1 MAMQITLNGELR
13 ELPEH
18 SNLAQALSAFG
29 FEASEVA
36 VAIDTAFVPRS
47 QYGSRVL
54 KAGEQVEVLAPV
66 QGG

>member
-1 MAMQITLNGELR
+1 MHITLNGKPR

-18 SNLAQALSAFG
+18 STLADALSACG

-47 QYGSRVL
+47 QYASRVL
-54 KAGEQVEVLAPV
+54 QAGEQVEVLAPV